1 MLDDALIVL
10 PPGSGRLAPSLV
22 EAASRISRRL
32 TAITF
37 RDRAKRIPGAL
48 SDVEKDEF
56 ATRQGVHDEQA
67 EALAHHFSEAARGA
81 DRGFHIL
88 EDEPDDIA
96 DRVCIQSRRFP
107 LTVMSLGDDLPAEF
121 HLLSM
126 VLYVAWRPVLVV
138 PTTSRI
144 AARGPL
150 GRAIVAWNGTPQSAR
165 ALTCANRAVE
175 AGVRVDVI
183 SVGPESDLSPA
194 PDNDAVAVLSERG
207 VVVSQLH
214 LTAPKGAT
222 VAQQIGGYLR
232 SIQAELLLIGAPSR
246 RSQMDFNIDST
257 GSQLLRTSTVPVL
270 VHP

>member
-165 ALTCANRAVE
+165 ALAAART
-175 AGVRVDVI
+175 
-183 SVGPESDLSPA
+183 
-194 PDNDAVAVLSERG
+194 
-207 VVVSQLH
+207 
-214 LTAPKGAT
+214 
-222 VAQQIGGYLR
+222 
-232 SIQAELLLIGAPSR
+232 APSR
-246 RSQMDFNIDST
+246 PAFASTSSRSARNQIR
-257 GSQLLRTSTVPVL
+257 LRPQTTTLSPY
-270 VHP
+270 